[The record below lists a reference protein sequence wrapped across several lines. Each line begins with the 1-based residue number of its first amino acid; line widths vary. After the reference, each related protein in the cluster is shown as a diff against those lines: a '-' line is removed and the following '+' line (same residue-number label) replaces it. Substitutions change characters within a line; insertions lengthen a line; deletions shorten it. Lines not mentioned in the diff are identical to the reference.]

1 MYACNCCMFAL
12 LFVCRCIAQI
22 QLRGG
27 QGVALAL
34 AVRLAVLPSIIP
46 PAVSASVVGFI

>member
-27 QGVALAL
+27 QGVEEKGEE
-34 AVRLAVLPSIIP
+34 VEEEKEEEEENEEE
-46 PAVSASVVGFI
+46 